1 MGLIT
6 GKKAVTEVN
15 TLYRLE
21 SNTLFLYKKLL
32 LPIIPAFTR
41 NVLKDI
47 KTARVNDLIINLDY
61 LEDIDSAGVTSL
73 FYIKRKLSEVNREV
87 YFEGGKEGILQK
99 IELFRIEKFEQAP
112 LPAEK
117 GFFEKIGEGV
127 HGFIYQTVHDFM
139 MLAANVS
146 FYAITDMFKRGAR
159 REGETINQAVLI
171 GVNAVLIIAV
181 MSFVIGLV
189 LALQTAQQLR
199 TFGANVYIVDL
210 TVMAFMSQMGPLITA
225 ILVAG
230 RSGSAIA
237 AEIATMKVTSELDAL
252 QTMGLNPIRF
262 VVIPKFYAAL
272 ITLPFL
278 VIISSLAGIIGGAV
292 AGYVYLDI
300 TPEVF
305 VNRMVNVMSNK
316 YLITGFIKSQVYAS
330 LVVLTGSYFGFKV
343 DRGAEGVGK
352 ATTAAVVVTISLVI
366 IADSIMGL
374 IFY

>member
-1 MGLIT
+1 MIT

-21 SNTLFLYKKLL
+21 SNTLYLYDKLL
-32 LPIIPAFTR
+32 LPVIPVFTR
-41 NVLKDI
+41 NVIKDLKSAGGD
-47 KTARVNDLIINLDY
+47 DLKINLNQ

-73 FYIKRKLSEVNREV
+73 FYIKRKLSELNRDV
-87 YFEGGKEGILQK
+87 QFEGGKEGILQK
-99 IELFRIEKFEQAP
+99 MELFRIEKFEQAP
-112 LPAEK
+112 QPDQK

-127 HGFIYQTVHDFM
+127 FEFFNVQVYDFV
-139 MLAANVS
+139 MLAANIS
-146 FYAITDMFKRGAR
+146 YYAIIDLFRRGAR
-159 REGETINQAVLI
+159 REGETINQAILI

-272 ITLPFL
+272 LTLPFL
-278 VIISSLAGIIGGAV
+278 VVISSIAGIVGGAV
-292 AGYVYLDI
+292 AGYFYLDI
-300 TPEVF
+300 TGEVF
-305 VNRMVNVMSNK
+305 INRMADVMSNK
-316 YLITGFIKSQVYAS
+316 YLVTGLIKSQVYAS

-343 DRGAEGVGK
+343 DRGSEGVGK

-374 IFY
+374 LFY